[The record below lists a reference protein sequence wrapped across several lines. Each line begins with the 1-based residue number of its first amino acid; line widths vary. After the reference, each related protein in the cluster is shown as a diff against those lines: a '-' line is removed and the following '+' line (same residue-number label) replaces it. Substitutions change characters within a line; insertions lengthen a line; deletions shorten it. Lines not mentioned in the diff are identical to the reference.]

1 MTLTVSSPYQ
11 NYAGLPP
18 KVYLG
23 TTGPLISFIYSQ
35 SVPQVLTMII
45 AVFIAIGTF
54 FYTIYLMYKQKR
66 LEYSLILLSCFAL
79 ALGFEAVS
87 EDILSGILLNHSF
100 ILFYLIYLLS

>member
-87 EDILSGILLNHSF
+87 EDILSGILFEPFVHS
-100 ILFYLIYLLS
+100 FYLIYLLS